1 MTTRPTWDEYFL
13 DLVHQVAQ
21 RATCDRGR
29 SGCLIAKERRIIAT
43 GYVGSPAGLPHCDET
58 GHLLKTVEDEN
69 GDRRQ
74 HCVRTIHA
82 EQNAICQA
90 ARIGTA
96 LDGATLYCTM
106 EPCRA
111 CAMLIINSGIV
122 RVVCMHR
129 YHAAQETRDMFE
141 SAGVELCVTR
151 DEVLRY
157 RDQS

>member
-1 MTTRPTWDEYFL
+1 
-13 DLVHQVAQ
+13 
-21 RATCDRGR
+21 
-29 SGCLIAKERRIIAT
+29 LIAKERRIIAT